1 MTKKWKRLCRFAWVS
16 MLIAILVFPG
26 RVMAEGSCEV
36 KIPVKVTLG
45 NSANAVDPNF
55 EVTITPNPE
64 GIPMPEDD
72 TLVFKEAGESEF
84 AIEYNEVGDYYYT
97 IKQVQ
102 GTDKN
107 YLYDNAVYH
116 VIVQVYYDEK
126 GSLTARIY
134 VEKEGETGKQ
144 QEIIFEN
151 ECLITPPV
159 RPTATPEPTATPMP
173 TATPE
178 PTATPAPT
186 TVPEPTATP
195 EPTVS
200 PEPTVTPEV
209 TGTPTPTTTPGAT
222 ETPEPTTT
230 PGETNPT
237 VSPSGDN
244 NQPTDKNDTT
254 GSQSEKKFKNPKT
267 GDETPIALF
276 TALAVVAVLGI
287 IYILRRRHRE

>member
-55 EVTITPNPE
+55 KVTITPDSE

-72 TLVFKEAGESEF
+72 TLVFKGAGESEF
-84 AIEYNEVGDYYYT
+84 VIEYQEVGDYYYT

-107 YLYDNAVYH
+107 YLYDDAVYH
-116 VIVQVYYDEK
+116 VIVQIVYDED
-126 GSLTARIY
+126 GSLAARIW
-134 VEKEGETGKQ
+134 VEKEGEKGKQ
-144 QEIIFEN
+144 QQIIFEN

-159 RPTATPEPTATPMP
+159 RPTATPTPTATPEPTATPMP

-178 PTATPAPT
+178 PTATPDPT
-186 TVPEPTATP
+186 TTPDPTI
-195 EPTVS
+195 
-200 PEPTVTPEV
+200 TPEV
-209 TGTPTPTTTPGAT
+209 TGTPAPTTTPGAT
-222 ETPEPTTT
+222 ETPEPTTTPGETT

-254 GSQSEKKFKNPKT
+254 GSQSEKKSKNPKT

-276 TALAVVAVLGI
+276 TTLAVVAVLGI
-287 IYILRRRHRE
+287 LYILRRRRKE